1 MIKEVLRFC
10 RFQKQPGLDF
20 SSGKREF
27 NFNEI
32 GGLVEAGW
40 DEATYLK
47 EKQADE
53 RSFEEQCNEVLDVLV
68 AHENSW
74 PFRKAVD
81 REKVR
86 DFYDV
91 IKQPMDLES
100 VQKKVER
107 TVRVRS
113 GEKLLP
119 TELEEMKEASVDGK
133 VDMRPYG
140 GMEDFKADIK

>member
-1 MIKEVLRFC
+1 MKFI
-10 RFQKQPGLDF
+10 RFQKQPGLTLNPNGTPISFDQ
-20 SSGKREF
+20 
-27 NFNEI
+27 I
-32 GGLVEAGW
+32 PGLKEAGW

-86 DFYDV
+86 DYYDV
-91 IKQPMDLES
+91 IKRPMDLES

-107 TVRVRS
+107 TVRIRA
-113 GEKLLP
+113 GEKL
-119 TELEEMKEASVDGK
+119 TA
-133 VDMRPYG
+133 
-140 GMEDFKADIK
+140 